1 MKKRQ
6 NKKVE
11 KVGKTKHKNNA
22 KRNKYETLKQETEII
37 N

>member
-11 KVGKTKHKNNA
+11 KVGKTKHKK
-22 KRNKYETLKQETEII
+22 KRNKYATLKQETEII